1 MMKKIFVLVLV
12 MMLAGGAWA
21 AKVDFDND
29 GSPVG
34 WDSIGKTG
42 GTTSDGIGIALTSMT
57 DPGTGAAAVN
67 VSGYIPWTPAGMHT
81 DCLYIHTDPGATG
94 QNKLQMDLSGL
105 VANMLYEITTWHNS
119 GFTTLEAPCNINVY
133 AQGNLVVN
141 NQAQSITGDL
151 ASAANYTYQFTAD
164 GSGNAVLLFE
174 AVNNITGNGWCEGN
188 NITLNGFELVPEPAT
203 MMLLGLG
210 SLALL
215 RRKR

>member
-1 MMKKIFVLVLV
+1 MKKIIVLVLV
-12 MMLAGGAWA
+12 MMLASGAWA

-29 GSPVG
+29 GSPSG

-42 GTTSDGIGIALTSMT
+42 GTTSDGIGIALTSLT
-57 DPGTGAAAVN
+57 TGTSAVN
-67 VSGYIPWTPAGMHT
+67 VSGYNPWTPAGMHT
-81 DCLYIHTDPGATG
+81 DSLYIHTEPGCTG

-105 VANMLYEITTWHNS
+105 VANLLYTMTSWHNS
-119 GFTTLEAPCNINVY
+119 GFSTLEAPCNINVT

-141 NQAQSITGDL
+141 NQAQSKTGDL

-164 GSGNAVLLFE
+164 GSGKAVLLFE
-174 AVNNITGNGWCEGN
+174 AVNDITGDGWCEGN

-210 SLALL
+210 GLALL
-215 RRKR
+215 RRRR